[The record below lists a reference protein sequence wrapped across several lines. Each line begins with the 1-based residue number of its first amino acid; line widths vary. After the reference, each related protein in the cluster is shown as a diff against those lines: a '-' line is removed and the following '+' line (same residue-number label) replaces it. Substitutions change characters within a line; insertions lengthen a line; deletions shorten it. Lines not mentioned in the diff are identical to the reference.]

1 MKKIVLLLAVSCF
14 AFISKA
20 QNDIVV
26 DANASVRTI
35 AGQFDAIKVSG
46 GIDLYLSQSDHV
58 AIAVSAGNENF
69 KEGIKTV
76 IEDGT
81 LKIFYKG
88 ENSWR
93 KKDSKLRAYVSFKDI
108 KKLEASGAC
117 DVMVMGSIST
127 ATLAIQMSGACDFS
141 GKVKTDVLKLNLS
154 GASDAKISGT
164 AGTAVIESSGAS
176 DVKAYDLVTDIC
188 KVNVSGASDVFITV
202 NTELT
207 ASATGASDI
216 KYKGN
221 AVVKEMRSSGASSV
235 SKKN

>member
-1 MKKIVLLLAVSCF
+1 MKKIVLLLTACCF
-14 AFISKA
+14 VFILKA
-20 QNDIVV
+20 QSDIVV
-26 DANASVRTI
+26 DANASVRTL

-46 GIDLYLSQSDHV
+46 GIDLYLSQADKV

-93 KKDSKLRAYVSFKDI
+93 KKDRKMRVYVSFTDI

-117 DVMVMGSIST
+117 DVFVAGSIST
-127 ATLAIQMSGACDFS
+127 AELAIQMSGACDFS
-141 GKVKTDVLKLNLS
+141 GNVKTDVLKLNLS

-176 DVKAYDLVTDIC
+176 DVKAYDLVTNIC
-188 KVNVSGASDVFITV
+188 KVKVSGASDVNITV

-216 KYKGN
+216 RYKGN
-221 AVVKEMRSSGASSV
+221 ALVKDIHSSGASSV
-235 SKKN
+235 SRKN

>member
-14 AFISKA
+14 AFLSNA